1 MLVEIDEDD
10 FLEMLMDRVRVW
22 TDDETTLELY
32 EKMYQDSVYD
42 GVFEGTK
49 ASIMEIVDNDYV
61 NYCNVI
67 TKEDKDENFDKILE
81 AYKNGDRDIS
91 CDNLG
96 YSYVEAVNDD
106 ETAALV
112 RY

>member
-10 FLEMLMDRVRVW
+10 FLEMLMNRVRFW

-61 NYCNVI
+61 NYCSVI
-67 TKEDKDENFDKILE
+67 TKEDDENFDKILE

>member
-10 FLEMLMDRVRVW
+10 FLEMLMDRVRFW
-22 TDDETTLELY
+22 TDDKTTLELY
-32 EKMYQDSVYD
+32 EKMYKDYCD
-42 GVFEGTK
+42 EGVFEGTK

-61 NYCNVI
+61 NYCKVI
-67 TKEDKDENFDKILE
+67 TKEDDENFDKILE
-81 AYKNGDRDIS
+81 AHKNGDGDIS